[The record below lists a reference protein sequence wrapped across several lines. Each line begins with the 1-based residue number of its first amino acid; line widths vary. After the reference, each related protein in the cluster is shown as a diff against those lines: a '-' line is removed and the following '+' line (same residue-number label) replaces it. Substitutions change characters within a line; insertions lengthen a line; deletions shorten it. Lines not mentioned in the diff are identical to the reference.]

1 MMSVSICMH
10 VWMRL
15 MLFLALNCSY
25 PHHVMFKTCILK
37 KVEVTVTS
45 FIVEIKNYRR
55 LSEWEDTKQS
65 IINFWLNHR
74 MMANI
79 IFYLP
84 GWPKYYTRPYNTDII
99 SLPFI
104 HYLFNNDEL
113 FHRFKKYLWKTIS
126 NLYFSIYSL
135 NKNLF

>member
-79 IFYLP
+79 IFLFTGVAKILDKSIQY
-84 GWPKYYTRPYNTDII
+84 RHSFSSFH
-99 SLPFI
+99 SLPFSI
-104 HYLFNNDEL
+104 MMNCFIA
-113 FHRFKKYLWKTIS
+113 FKK
-126 NLYFSIYSL
+126 IYEQQFL
-135 NKNLF
+135 IWIFRLKFRFR

>member
-1 MMSVSICMH
+1 MLRKNTWYEFHSNYLKETTRRALWYDECVYTYMH
-10 VWMRL
+10 VWMLL

-79 IFYLP
+79 IFLFTGVAKILDKSIQY
-84 GWPKYYTRPYNTDII
+84 RHSFSSFH
-99 SLPFI
+99 SLTFQ
-104 HYLFNNDEL
+104 
-113 FHRFKKYLWKTIS
+113 
-126 NLYFSIYSL
+126 
-135 NKNLF
+135 